1 MLRLGPQVVSEFAIA
16 LAGRLQKEP
25 LMNKRIQ
32 LQPVRREPIDLAKL
46 ALALVAIVRE
56 KQAAAEEANTPAAEP
71 FKEPKP

>member
-32 LQPVRREPIDLAKL
+32 LQPVRRDPIDVAKL

-56 KQAAAEEANTPAAEP
+56 QQAAPQEATTLEAEP
-71 FKEPKP
+71 FTEPKP